1 MRGAP
6 VALGVEAALANTKL
20 FPYWLDNPAA
30 PATEPE
36 LVGDATADLLIV
48 GGGFTGLWAAVQA
61 KEQMPHLNVVLIEA
75 GKVAHG
81 ASGRAGGIIST
92 SVMHGLP
99 NAVRVF
105 PNDIAQLEAFGH
117 HNLDGFED
125 TLKRYDIDADIEWNG
140 EMTVAV
146 DPEHIAHLK
155 GDYDLHREY
164 GHNVVLLNRE
174 ETLEQLN
181 SPLFAGALWSRNR
194 SGIVHPAKLAWG
206 LKRAALT
213 LGVRLYEHT
222 PLVTVTDEGSTVFV
236 TTPKGS
242 VRAPRVVF
250 GSGTAKVGIPDINRR
265 VMQVRDHVLATE
277 PLTDEQL
284 ARIGWKN
291 RQGVYDTRTQLNYFR
306 LTKHNNIIFGGLV
319 SYHFDGDPEPHR
331 TASAKPTTGS
341 RKRSTARSRSCA
353 TCASRTRGAARSTTA
368 RAARYSRSA
377 RRQGRVRRRLYG
389 LRRRGEPVRRV
400 HGAEHPVR
408 PRQPRA
414 QARHREPGEL
424 YPARADALGRR
435 EDHVPCVRRRG
446 CGRRL
451 EARVDQRY
459 QGDGLPDV
467 AMTRW
472 RGTMPAAAVATQ
484 KDDPQ
489 RTRSRRGHGE
499 TPDECSQPAG

>member
-1 MRGAP
+1 MEVKTRETAPEQAHAMRGAP

-48 GGGFTGLWAAVQA
+48 GGGFTGLWAAVQ
-61 KEQMPHLNVVLIEA
+61 
-75 GKVAHG
+75 
-81 ASGRAGGIIST
+81 
-92 SVMHGLP
+92 P

-319 SYHFDGDPEPHR
+319 SYHFDGDPEPHQDGQRETYYRLAEAFYR
-331 TASAKPTTGS
+331 TFPQLCDVRFSHAWGGPIDYCSASRRAGS
-341 RKRSTARSRSCA
+341 ARSW
-353 TCASRTRGAARSTTA
+353 G
-368 RAARYSRSA
+368 
-377 RRQGRVRRRLYG
+377 
-389 LRRRGEPVRRV
+389 
-400 HGAEHPVR
+400 
-408 PRQPRA
+408 
-414 QARHREPGEL
+414 
-424 YPARADALGRR
+424 
-435 EDHVPCVRRRG
+435 
-446 CGRRL
+446 
-451 EARVDQRY
+451 
-459 QGDGLPDV
+459 
-467 AMTRW
+467 
-472 RGTMPAAAVATQ
+472 
-484 KDDPQ
+484 
-489 RTRSRRGHGE
+489 
-499 TPDECSQPAG
+499 

>member
-1 MRGAP
+1 MEMEVNEAKQTASMQAHAQRGAP

-20 FPYWLDNPAA
+20 FPYWLDNPTA

-36 LVGDATADLLIV
+36 LVGDVSADLLIV
-48 GGGFTGLWAAVQA
+48 GGGFTGLWSAVQA

-105 PNDIAQLEAFGH
+105 PNDIAELETFGH
-117 HNLDGFED
+117 HNLDGFEE

-164 GHNVVLLNRE
+164 GHDVVLLNRE

-181 SPLFAGALWSRNR
+181 SPMFAGALWSRNR

-206 LKRAALT
+206 LKRAALS
-213 LGVRLYEHT
+213 LGVKLYEHT

-236 TTPKGS
+236 KTPKGS

-306 LTKHNNIIFGGLV
+306 LTKNNNIIFGGLV
-319 SYHFDGDPEPHR
+319 SYHFDGDPEPHQDGQRETYYRLAEAFYR
-331 TASAKPTTGS
+331 TFPQLCDVRFSHAWGGPIDYCSRGSVFAKRYLGDKAVFVAGYTGFGV
-341 RKRSTARSRSCA
+341 A
-353 TCASRTRGAARSTTA
+353 ASRFGAFMGLNILFDRDSPERKLDIANQSPSYIPPEPMRWV
-368 RAARYSRSA
+368 AAKITFHA
-377 RRQGRVRRRLYG
+377 FDG
-389 LRRRGEPVRRV
+389 
-400 HGAEHPVR
+400 
-408 PRQPRA
+408 
-414 QARHREPGEL
+414 
-424 YPARADALGRR
+424 ADAEGGWKR
-435 EDHVPCVRRRG
+435 
-446 CGRRL
+446 
-451 EARVDQRY
+451 AWIS
-459 QGDGLPDV
+459 GLK
-467 AMTRW
+467 AM
-472 RGTMPAAAVATQ
+472 GFPM
-484 KDDPQ
+484 
-489 RTRSRRGHGE
+489 
-499 TPDECSQPAG
+499 